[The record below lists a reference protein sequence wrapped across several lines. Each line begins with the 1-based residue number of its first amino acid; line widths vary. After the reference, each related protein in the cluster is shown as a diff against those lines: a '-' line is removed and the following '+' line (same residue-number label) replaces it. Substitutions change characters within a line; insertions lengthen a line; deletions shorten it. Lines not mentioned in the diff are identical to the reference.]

1 VLPSLSKAHQAL
13 FFQQKQKLS
22 KLKLPVIL
30 FFKLSDQQKE
40 LQQNEAEQTETSS
53 DSILPVFL
61 LFKLSKLKR
70 PMKMQHCTEK
80 NIEH

>member
-30 FFKLSDQQKE
+30 FFKLSDQQ
-40 LQQNEAEQTETSS
+40 NEAEQTETSS
-53 DSILPVFL
+53 VSTLQAEQAETSNEDATLH
-61 LFKLSKLKR
+61 R
-70 PMKMQHCTEK
+70 EK
-80 NIEH
+80 Y